1 MRRHI
6 IGNPILG
13 QPNGNKGVGYSA
25 AVVGQPVDFVKALT
39 NGGSG
44 AFVIGADTG
53 PYNFVVA

>member
-1 MRRHI
+1 
-6 IGNPILG
+6 